1 MLTGLRL
8 TSLGVIGSAEI
19 EPAAGLTAVT
29 GETGAGKTM
38 IVTGLGLLLGG
49 RADAGAVRHGADRA
63 QVEGVFTG
71 LGPVAGR
78 LDELGAETDDGELIV
93 TRRVRSTGGSRA
105 WLGGVPVPLAVLAPI
120 TGELATIHGQSEQIR
135 LGTPERQREVLDAA
149 GGPELARVLARY
161 RVDFEE
167 RRRVVAELDERTRH
181 ARERAQEHDMLA
193 LGLEEIASV
202 DPQPGEDAR
211 LAAQAERLQGLDDLR
226 VLAASAGHAL
236 SGADDG
242 DDDDPGALGLIG
254 RARTQVHRMA
264 DTDAQAGPL
273 AAQLDQLAA
282 LVQDAAVDLAGY
294 LADLDADP
302 ALLETVTG
310 RRAALAGLTR
320 KYGADVDEV
329 LAWARD
335 AAERLRDLSGDDER
349 IEQLCARRAEL
360 DAALAERAGRIHA
373 LRAAAAE
380 RLMRDAG
387 AELAA
392 LAMPNARLL
401 LELEPLPE
409 PGPYGADQVRLL
421 FSANPGQSPAPL
433 ARVASGGELS
443 RVRLALEVVLA
454 GGEEGHTFVFDEV
467 DAGIGGQVA
476 LEVGRRLKRLA
487 AHAQVIVVTHLAQ
500 VAAFADSHLVVT
512 KSTDGRV
519 TSSDVR
525 RVEGAER
532 EAEIARL
539 MAGTAS
545 EVALRHARELLARAA
560 EG

>member
-320 KYGADVDEV
+320 KYGADVDGV

-433 ARVASGGELS
+433 SRVASGGELS